1 MKKKIFLFALMA
13 AMVGGAV
20 KFLKGKMGGKTVEEE

>member
-1 MKKKIFLFALMA
+1 MKKKIFLFALMTA
-13 AMVGGAV
+13 VVSGAV